1 MPLLQ
6 PTDSVSP
13 RVISVFSHH
22 GLHSSKTGPV
32 FRNGTSYYWPT
43 VLLFIVF
50 AIYVYINIVNPK
62 KLLQVF
68 HAVYSN
74 QASKQLY
81 REDYRLGKSVSVF
94 LSAGFILTIAF
105 LTYITNHY
113 FGFILKDVYPL
124 KQYIFFV
131 TVILMMY
138 TIKLVANKL
147 ISNATLTG
155 ELNGE
160 YTFNVFVS
168 CQTLGVVL
176 LPLAVCI
183 QFSRYST
190 ELFLYPAMII
200 CGLFYT
206 LRLFRGFIISVIEQ
220 NIGVVYIFLYLCALE
235 ILPLLVLIKFLLV
248 NF

>member
-6 PTDSVSP
+6 PTDSLSAP
-13 RVISVFSHH
+13 VISVFSDHL
-22 GLHSSKTGPV
+22 LHSVNNGPV
-32 FRNGTSYYWPT
+32 FRNGTVYYWPIII
-43 VLLFIVF
+43 LFLVF

-81 REDYRLGKSVSVF
+81 REDYRLGKSVSVL
-94 LSAGFILTIAF
+94 LSAGFVLTIAF
-105 LTYITNHY
+105 LTYITNRF
-113 FGFILKDVYPL
+113 FGLILKDVYPF
-124 KQYIFFV
+124 KQYLFFV
-131 TVILMMY
+131 SVILIMY
-138 TIKLVANKL
+138 IIKLVSNKL
-147 ISNATLTG
+147 ISAATLTG
-155 ELNGE
+155 ELNSE

-168 CQTLGVVL
+168 AQTLGVIL
-176 LPLAVCI
+176 LPFAICI
-183 QFSRYST
+183 QFSKYPA
-190 ELFLYPAMII
+190 ELFLYPAMSI
-200 CGLFYT
+200 CGLFFA
-206 LRLFRGFIISVIEQ
+206 LRLTRGFILSVIEQ